1 MIYTSSIIKLCPYRS
16 VQIAAVMPG
25 LAVWQLVPSV
35 KEESVAPTHVSS
47 RLLEPHVGMLVD
59 SVMWQ
64 NTAPVL
70 LQTVQMMCT
79 FKTALRVTITKAIA
93 SLESVRLTTDNVNTT
108 LQPVSK

>member
-1 MIYTSSIIKLCPYRS
+1 MIYSSFIVKLRPYRY

-25 LAVWQLVPSV
+25 LAVWQQVPSV
-35 KEESVAPTHVSS
+35 IEESVAPTHVSS
-47 RLLEPHVGMLVD
+47 RLEPHVGMLVD

-64 NTAPVL
+64 NTATVL

-79 FKTALRVTITKAIA
+79 FKTALRVTITKPIA
-93 SLESVRLTTDNVNTT
+93 SPESVGLIRDNVNTT

>member
-1 MIYTSSIIKLCPYRS
+1 M
-16 VQIAAVMPG
+16 QG

-35 KEESVAPTHVSS
+35 IEESVAPTHVSS
-47 RLLEPHVGMLVD
+47 SLLEPHVGMLVD

-70 LQTVQMMCT
+70 LQTVQMICT
-79 FKTALRVTITKAIA
+79 FKTALSVTITKPIA
-93 SLESVRLTTDNVNTT
+93 SPENVGLITDNVNTT